1 MRPHTDE
8 FYEGIL
14 QDVLQLDCKPTLKGK
29 ALSDDIKDGIDTTL
43 NAIGITED
51 EENILQLKYDSLMS
65 NKEIGDITGVTAQKV
80 ASQVKNIAARIRTSS
95 KMLHFLRGQ
104 HEGEVNDLYALTLFN
119 SQKALKETGG
129 YDDYSEEIKSLD
141 LRYLA
146 ILGLTENELF
156 TLYKEGFEDI
166 GSVAQNMRN
175 EQGSLETKK
184 ILSKST
190 IIALKEQFEALGL
203 N

>member
-1 MRPHTDE
+1 MRTHTDE
-8 FYEGIL
+8 FYEGII
-14 QDVLQLDCKPTLKGK
+14 QDVLQLNCKPTLKGK

-65 NKEIGDITGVTAQKV
+65 NKEIGDMTGVTAQKV

-104 HEGEVNDLYALTLFN
+104 HEGEINDLYALTLFN
-119 SQKALKETGG
+119 SQKALKDTGG
-129 YDDYSEEIKSLD
+129 YDDYTDEIRALD

-146 ILGLTENELF
+146 LLGLTESDLF
-156 TLYKEGFEDI
+156 SLYKEGFEDI
-166 GSVAQNMRN
+166 GSLAENMHN
-175 EQGSLETKK
+175 DQGKLTVKK
-184 ILSKST
+184 TLSKSAFA
-190 IIALKEQFEALGL
+190 ALEEQFEALGL
-203 N
+203 I

>member
-1 MRPHTDE
+1 MRTHTDE
-8 FYEGIL
+8 FYEGII
-14 QDVLQLDCKPTLKGK
+14 QDVLQLNCKPTLKGK

-65 NKEIGDITGVTAQKV
+65 NKEIGDMTGVTAQKV

-104 HEGEVNDLYALTLFN
+104 HEGEINDLYALTLFN
-119 SQKALKETGG
+119 SQKALKDTGG
-129 YDDYSEEIKSLD
+129 YEDYTEEIRSLD

-146 ILGLTENELF
+146 LLGLTESDLF
-156 TLYKEGFEDI
+156 SLYKEGFEDI
-166 GSVAQNMRN
+166 GSLAENLHN
-175 EQGSLETKK
+175 DQGKLTAKK
-184 ILSKST
+184 TLSKST
-190 IIALKEQFEALGL
+190 LATLEEQFEALGL
-203 N
+203 I